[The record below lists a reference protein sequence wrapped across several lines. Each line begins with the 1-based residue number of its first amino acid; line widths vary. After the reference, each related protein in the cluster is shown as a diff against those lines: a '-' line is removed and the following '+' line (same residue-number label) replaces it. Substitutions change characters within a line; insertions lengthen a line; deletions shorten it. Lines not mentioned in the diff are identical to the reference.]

1 MKKRLLSIC
10 LVLALCLT
18 CVPSALAVGDG
29 RFSGGTGTPS
39 SPYLIS
45 NAQDLFDLAE
55 AVNSGT
61 SSYQDQYF
69 CLTKDIDLEGKAWTP
84 IGDRLDQDGRQ
95 FLGTFDGND
104 HTVSGLCVEGAYGS
118 AGLFGF
124 VGMMSRNITAE
135 VKNLNVV
142 GSVSVART
150 PANFYVAGIA
160 GFVGQGAKIT
170 NCSFEGTITATIK
183 SGQSGQGTSKT
194 VLIGGIAGY
203 NFYGTISNC
212 TVSNSAVSGTN
223 ESAEADNDVYVA
235 GIAANN
241 TGGTIETC
249 TVESSTITGT
259 NNSDNQASQSL
270 AGGIAAFNTV
280 LGNIKGTIE
289 GCKVTGRSV
298 STVGTVKVSSVG
310 GIAAVNEG
318 TVTKC
323 SNSASV
329 TGNNALPI
337 AQEVSL
343 GSGGV
348 VGSNKHLVEGCSNS
362 GSVTGNGLFTG
373 GVVGY
378 NTTNEE
384 TDGTISASYN
394 TGTVKG
400 EQYVGGVVGN
410 NHTVVK
416 DCYNT
421 GEVTST
427 GDYAGGVVGR
437 NTYYFYFIDGSPS
450 YSSMKEWKG
459 KISTSYNTGTVS
471 GGSYVGGVAGYNC
484 VTIAQCFNTGSVT
497 GSKNYTGGVV
507 GCNDFVVNENYN
519 APAFGNVVKKY
530 AGETKNTYNAGAVTG
545 VHYVG
550 GVVGEQQ
557 GGEVEGQK
565 KGTCAYSHNYGAVSS
580 SGQGTNIG
588 GVFGHLEA
596 NASANVCYYL
606 NTSASSVGV
615 SGSTTVTNVDSKT
628 SDQFASG
635 EVAFLLDKPNT
646 DSHVWGQEIGTDKY
660 PVFTDDPLKNVLQVT
675 FENTVDTPATTQYA
689 YANPN
694 GTVDVPKI
702 AKQPGKGKVYCW
714 VDAKNGNRYTNT
726 TSISADVTLTPV
738 LAYEAPAKGSGYT
751 LNYEAETA
759 VAAAGHE
766 ISTDG
771 AIWHD
776 AAKDP
781 ISIVPGKPLFVRT
794 SSNENEN
801 VYASEPTENT
811 LPSRPT
817 SPDTVRGGTN
827 QITGVTVAMEY
838 RLSGAS
844 TWTACTGTA
853 ITGLPAGAYQVRIKA
868 TSTNFASEP
877 VTVQVS
883 QYTPPV
889 VPTYPTTVE
898 EPENGTVTTS
908 PSRPKEGDRV
918 TITPKPDEGFEVDE
932 VVVEDADGNEI
943 KVTQNQD
950 GTYSFT
956 QPDGKVTITVTFRC
970 DGGELCPSDHLTDV
984 EEDGWYHDAVDYV
997 VEHGIMEGMSPTTF
1011 APRRELTRA
1020 EVVQVLY
1027 NLEGRPDVT
1036 GENIFTDTAKHWAVD
1051 PITWAATTGVV
1062 DGYGDDT
1069 FRPNNPVSRQEFAQM
1084 LYRYA
1089 KYKGYDLAA
1098 EGDLSQF
1105 PDSGKI
1111 GEWAE
1116 VAMKWANGEGLIQ
1129 GHENGTIDPTGTTIR
1144 AQAAS
1149 ILMRFDL
1156 NLVQQ

>member
-29 RFSGGTGTPS
+29 RFSEGNGTPDD
-39 SPYLIS
+39 PYRIS
-45 NAQDLFDLAE
+45 TAQDLFALAD
-55 AVNSGT
+55 AVNKKGM
-61 SSYQDQYF
+61 SYEDQYF
-69 CLTKDIDLEGKAWTP
+69 RLTNDIDLETDANHPWTP
-84 IGDRLDQDGRQ
+84 IGNNVSTEGRQ
-95 FLGTFDGND
+95 FLGSFDGGGY
-104 HTVSGLCVEGAYGS
+104 TVRGLYVEGTYGY
-118 AGLFGF
+118 AGLFGV
-124 VGMMSRNITAE
+124 VGNSYQTTTTAE
-135 VKNLNVV
+135 VKNLRVKGEV
-142 GSVSVART
+142 FVERV
-150 PANFYVAGIA
+150 FCAGGVA
-160 GFVGQGAKIT
+160 GFVGYGAKIT
-170 NCSFEGTITATIK
+170 DCSF
-183 SGQSGQGTSKT
+183 QGTVKT
-194 VLIGGIAGY
+194 TVDNRATTGYTGGIAGY
-203 NFYGTISNC
+203 NFGTISKC

-235 GIAANN
+235 GIVAANN
-241 TGGTIETC
+241 TGGTISEC
-249 TVESSTITGT
+249 AVNNSTITGT
-259 NNSDNQASQSL
+259 NENKASQNL
-270 AGGIAAFNTV
+270 VGGIAAD
-280 LGNIKGTIE
+280 NIVGTIE
-289 GCKVTGRSV
+289 ECKVTGGRV
-298 STVGTVKVSSVG
+298 STFGSMEVSSVG
-310 GIAAVNEG
+310 GIAGCSDG
-318 TVTKC
+318 TVTEC
-323 SNSASV
+323 SNSSSV
-329 TGNNALPI
+329 EGTNILRDPENVPGF
-337 AQEVSL
+337 

-348 VGSNKHLVEGCSNS
+348 VGCNKHLVERCSNT
-362 GSVTGNGLFTG
+362 GSVTGHGSFTG

-378 NTTNEE
+378 NTTNST
-384 TDGTISASYN
+384 TDGTISASHN

-400 EQYVGGVVGN
+400 AQYVGGVVGN

-437 NTYYFYFIDGSPS
+437 NTYYFWDPS
-450 YSSMKEWKG
+450 GEEWKG
-459 KISTSYNTGTVS
+459 EISTSYNTGAVK
-471 GGSYVGGVAGYNC
+471 GEQYVGGVAGYNC
-484 VTIAQCFNTGSVT
+484 VTIAQCSNTGSVT
-497 GSKNYTGGVV
+497 GSGNYTGGAV
-507 GCNDFVVNENYN
+507 GCNAYYIDDRFKLS
-519 APAFGNVVKKY
+519 GVVKEY
-530 AGETKNTYNAGAVTG
+530 PGEIQNIYNAGAVTG
-545 VHYVG
+545 VNYVG

-557 GGEVEGQK
+557 GEVEGQK
-565 KGTCAYSHNYGAVSS
+565 KGGTCAYSHNYGAVRS
-580 SGQGTNIG
+580 SGQGKYIG

-596 NASANVCYYL
+596 KASANECYYL
-606 NTSASSVGV
+606 EGTASSYGQRDF
-615 SGSTTVTNVDSKT
+615 SATVTNVESKT

-646 DSHVWGQEIGTDKY
+646 ASHVWGQKIGTDKY
-660 PVFTDDPLKNVLQVT
+660 PVFTNDPLKNVLQVT
-675 FENTVDTPATTQYA
+675 FKNTVDTSATTQYA
-689 YANPN
+689 YANPSD
-694 GTVDVPKI
+694 TVDVPENTDTV
-702 AKQPGKGKVYCW
+702 PSGKVYCW
-714 VDAKNGNRYTNT
+714 MDANGNRYTDT
-726 TSISADVTLTPV
+726 THILFDVTLTPV
-738 LAYEAPAKGSGYT
+738 LAYT
-751 LNYEAETA
+751 IDYEAGTA

-766 ISTDG
+766 ISTDSK
-771 AIWHD
+771 IWHN
-776 AAKDP
+776 ATADP
-781 ISIVPGKPLFVRT
+781 IPIEPGHTLFV
-794 SSNENEN
+794 NHPDGQ
-801 VYASEPTENT
+801 PTKET
-811 LPSRPT
+811 LPSRPA

-827 QITGVTVAMEY
+827 QITGVTAAMEY
-838 RLSGAS
+838 SLSGAS

-868 TSTNFASEP
+868 TSTSFASEP

-889 VPTYPTTVE
+889 VPTYPPTVE

>member
-18 CVPSALAVGDG
+18 CVPSALAVGDEH
-29 RFSGGTGTPS
+29 FSGGTGTPS
-39 SPYLIS
+39 DPYQIS
-45 NAQDLFDLAE
+45 TAQDLFALAK
-55 AVNSGT
+55 AVNKGT
-61 SSYQDQYF
+61 SYEDKYF
-69 CLTKDIDLEGKAWTP
+69 RLTKDIDLEGKAWAP

-95 FLGTFDGND
+95 FLGSFDGGGN
-104 HTVSGLCVEGAYGS
+104 TVSGLYVEKAYAS
-118 AGLFGF
+118 VGLFGF
-124 VGMMSRNITAE
+124 VGMMSRNTRAE

-160 GFVGQGAKIT
+160 GFVGQGAEIT

-241 TGGTIETC
+241 TGGTIEKC

-384 TDGTISASYN
+384 TDGTISASHN
-394 TGTVKG
+394 TGAVKG

-410 NHTVVK
+410 NHTVVE

-421 GEVTST
+421 GQVTST

-437 NTYYFYFIDGSPS
+437 NTYYFFDPS
-450 YSSMKEWKG
+450 GEEWKG
-459 KISTSYNTGTVS
+459 EISTSYNTGAVK
-471 GGSYVGGVAGYNC
+471 GEQYVGGVAGYNC

-507 GCNDFVVNENYN
+507 GCNAYYIDERFK
-519 APAFGNVVKKY
+519 PAGVVKKY
-530 AGETKNTYNAGAVTG
+530 PGEIQNTYNAGAVTG
-545 VHYVG
+545 VDYV
-550 GVVGEQQ
+550 
-557 GGEVEGQK
+557 
-565 KGTCAYSHNYGAVSS
+565 
-580 SGQGTNIG
+580 G

-606 NTSASSVGV
+606 EGTASSCGQQD
-615 SGSTTVTNVDSKT
+615 SSATVTNVASKT

-635 EVAFLLDKPNT
+635 EVAFLLDVTPQ
-646 DSHVWGQEIGTDKY
+646 VWGQKIGTDKY
-660 PVFTDDPLKNVLQVT
+660 PVFTNDPLKNVLQVT
-675 FENTVDTPATTQYA
+675 FENTVDTSATTQYA

-702 AKQPGKGKVYCW
+702 AKQPGEGKVYCW
-714 VDAKNGNRYTNT
+714 VDAHGKRYTDT

-751 LNYEAETA
+751 LDYEAETA
-759 VAAAGHE
+759 VAATGHE

-781 ISIVPGKPLFVRT
+781 ISIEPGQPLFVRT
-794 SSNENEN
+794 SSDGN
-801 VYASEPTENT
+801 VYASEPTKNT
-811 LPSRPT
+811 LPSRPA

-827 QITGVTVAMEY
+827 QITGVTAAMEY

-868 TSTNFASEP
+868 TSISFASEP

-889 VPTYPTTVE
+889 VPTYPPAVE

-918 TITPKPDEGFEVDE
+918 SITPKPDEGFEVDE
-932 VVVEDADGNEI
+932 VVVEDANGNEI
-943 KVTQNQD
+943 EVTQNQD

-1116 VAMKWANGEGLIQ
+1116 AAMKWANGEGLIQ

>member
-29 RFSGGTGTPS
+29 HFSGGDGTENA
-39 SPYLIS
+39 PYQIS
-45 NAQDLFDLAE
+45 TADDLFALAE

-69 CLTKDIDLEGKAWTP
+69 CLTNDIDLKTNASNPWTP
-84 IGDRLDQDGRQ
+84 IGNNASAQGQQ
-95 FLGTFDGND
+95 FLGSFDGD
-104 HTVSGLCVEGAYGS
+104 GYTVSGLYVEGTHGY
-118 AGLFGF
+118 AGLFGV
-124 VGMMSRNITAE
+124 VGMSNRNTTAE
-135 VKNLNVV
+135 VKNLRVEGKV
-142 GSVSVART
+142 FVERDSSL
-150 PANFYVAGIA
+150 FYAGGVA

-170 NCSFEGTITATIK
+170 DCSF
-183 SGQSGQGTSKT
+183 QGTVETT
-194 VLIGGIAGY
+194 VDNRAIAGYTGGIAGY
-203 NFYGTISNC
+203 NFGTISEC
-212 TVSNSAVSGTN
+212 KVSNSIISGTN
-223 ESAEADNDVYVA
+223 QSTTADIDIYAA
-235 GIAANN
+235 GIAPYNV
-241 TGGTIETC
+241 GGTIETC

-270 AGGIAAFNTV
+270 AGGIAAFNTF

-289 GCKVTGRSV
+289 ECEVTGGSV

-310 GIAAVNEG
+310 GIAATNEG

-378 NTTNEE
+378 NTTNG
-384 TDGTISASYN
+384 TLNGTISASHN
-394 TGTVKG
+394 TGAVKG

-410 NHTVVK
+410 NHTVVE

-421 GEVTST
+421 GQVTST

-437 NTYYFYFIDGSPS
+437 NTYYFFDPS
-450 YSSMKEWKG
+450 REEWKG
-459 KISTSYNTGTVS
+459 EISTSYNTGAVS

-497 GSKNYTGGVV
+497 GSRNYTGGVV
-507 GCNDFVVNENYN
+507 GCNAYYIDDRFE
-519 APAFGNVVKKY
+519 PAGVVKKY
-530 AGETKNTYNAGAVTG
+530 PGEIQNTYNAGAVTG
-545 VHYVG
+545 VDYV
-550 GVVGEQQ
+550 
-557 GGEVEGQK
+557 
-565 KGTCAYSHNYGAVSS
+565 
-580 SGQGTNIG
+580 G
-588 GVFGHLEA
+588 GVFGHLEE
-596 NASANVCYYL
+596 NASANECYYL
-606 NTSASSVGV
+606 EGTAGSYGQRDPSA
-615 SGSTTVTNVDSKT
+615 TFTNVESKT

-635 EVAFLLDKPNT
+635 EVAFLLDEPNT
-646 DSHVWGQEIGTDKY
+646 ASQVWGQEIGTDKY
-660 PVFTDDPLKNVLQVT
+660 PVLTDYSSKNVLRVT

-714 VDAKNGNRYTNT
+714 VDTKGTRYTDT

-738 LAYEAPAKGSGYT
+738 LAYEAPATGSGYT

-759 VAAAGHE
+759 VAATGHE

-771 AIWHD
+771 ATWHN

-781 ISIVPGKPLFVRT
+781 ISIEPGQPLFVRT
-794 SSNENEN
+794 SSDEN
-801 VYASEPTENT
+801 VYASEPTKNT
-811 LPSRPT
+811 LPSRPA

-827 QITGVTVAMEY
+827 QITGVTAAMEY
-838 RLSGAS
+838 RLNGAS

-853 ITGLPAGAYQVRIKA
+853 ITGLPAGAYQVCIKA
-868 TSTNFASEP
+868 TSTSFASEP

-889 VPTYPTTVE
+889 VPTYPPTVE

-932 VVVEDADGNEI
+932 VVVEDANGNEI
-943 KVTQNQD
+943 EVTQNQD

-970 DGGELCPSDHLTDV
+970 DGGELCPGHHLTDV
-984 EEDGWYHDAVDYV
+984 SKDAWYHAAVDYV
-997 VEHGIMEGMSPTTF
+997 VKQGIMEGMSATTF
-1011 APRRELTRA
+1011 SPNTEVTRA
-1020 EVVQVLY
+1020 QAVQILY
-1027 NLEGRPDVT
+1027 NLEGQPTVD
-1036 GENIFTDTAKHWAVD
+1036 GDNEFTDVFGWYEAAV
-1051 PITWAATTGVV
+1051 TWAAQTGVAT
-1062 DGYGDDT
+1062 GYGDGT
-1069 FRPNNPVSRQEFAQM
+1069 FQPGDSITRQEFAQM
-1084 LYRYA
+1084 LYNYA
-1089 KYKGYDLAA
+1089 KYKGYDLTAA
-1098 EGDLSQF
+1098 GDLSQF
-1105 PDSGKI
+1105 PDSNTVAD
-1111 GEWAE
+1111 WAE
-1116 VAMKWANGEGLIQ
+1116 AAMSWANGNELIN
-1129 GHENGTIDPTGTTIR
+1129 GHDNGTIDPTGTTIR

>member
-18 CVPSALAVGDG
+18 CVPSALAVGDVH
-29 RFSGGTGTPS
+29 FSGGDGTPS

-45 NAQDLFDLAE
+45 NAQDLFALAD
-55 AVNSGT
+55 AVNNGL
-61 SSYQDQYF
+61 SYEDQYF
-69 CLTKDIDLEGKAWTP
+69 RLTKDIDLEGKPWTP

-118 AGLFGF
+118 GGLFGF
-124 VGMMSRNITAE
+124 VGMMSQKTTAE

-142 GSVSVART
+142 GSVSVARP

-160 GFVGQGAKIT
+160 GFVGQGAEIT

-183 SGQSGQGTSKT
+183 SEQSGQGKSQT

-203 NFYGTISNC
+203 NFGTISKC

-241 TGGTIETC
+241 TGGTISEC
-249 TVESSTITGT
+249 AVNNSTITGT
-259 NNSDNQASQSL
+259 NNSNNQASQSL
-270 AGGIAAFNTV
+270 AGGIAAFNT
-280 LGNIKGTIE
+280 LSFLENIKGTIE
-289 GCKVTGRSV
+289 NCKVTGGSV

-318 TVTKC
+318 TVTGC

-384 TDGTISASYN
+384 TDGTISASHN

-416 DCYNT
+416 GCYNT

-437 NTYYFYFIDGSPS
+437 NTYYYKNYFPFNPPDA
-450 YSSMKEWKG
+450 ERKG
-459 KISTSYNTGTVS
+459 EISTSYNTGAVS

-507 GCNDFVVNENYN
+507 GCNAYYIDDRFE
-519 APAFGNVVKKY
+519 PAVVKKY
-530 AGETKNTYNAGAVTG
+530 PGEIQNTYNAGAVTG

-580 SGQGTNIG
+580 NGQAKYIG
-588 GVFGHLEA
+588 GVFGHLGA
-596 NASANVCYYL
+596 YASANECYYL
-606 NTSASSVGV
+606 EGTAGSCGQRDFSA
-615 SGSTTVTNVDSKT
+615 TVTNVESKT
-628 SDQFASG
+628 LDQFASG
-635 EVAFLLDKPNT
+635 EVAFLLEEPNAA
-646 DSHVWGQEIGTDKY
+646 SQVWGQQIGTDKY
-660 PVFTDDPLKNVLQVT
+660 PVFTDVTDGSSKNVLRVT
-675 FENTVDTPATTQYA
+675 FKNTVEQYA

-694 GTVDVPKI
+694 GTVDVPENTDTV
-702 AKQPGKGKVYCW
+702 PSGKVYCW
-714 VDAKNGNRYTNT
+714 VDASHTRYTDT
-726 TSISADVTLTPV
+726 THIFDDVTLTPV
-738 LAYEAPAKGSGYT
+738 LAYT
-751 LNYEAETA
+751 IDYEAKTA
-759 VAAAGHE
+759 VAAGDHK
-766 ISTDG
+766 ISTDNTN
-771 AIWHD
+771 WHD
-776 AAKDP
+776 DAEAP
-781 ISIVPGKPLFVRT
+781 IPIEPGQTLFVKHPDNQ
-794 SSNENEN
+794 S
-801 VYASEPTENT
+801 TEET
-811 LPSRPT
+811 LPSRPA

-827 QITGVTVAMEY
+827 QITGVTAAMEY

-868 TSTNFASEP
+868 TSTSFASES

-889 VPTYPTTVE
+889 VPTYPPAVE

-943 KVTQNQD
+943 EVTQNQD

-970 DGGELCPSDHLTDV
+970 DGGELCPSGHLTDV

>member
-1 MKKRLLSIC
+1 MKRRLLSIS

-18 CVPSALAVGDG
+18 CVPSALAVGDV
-29 RFSGGTGTPS
+29 RFSGGTGTVDA
-39 SPYLIS
+39 PYLIRK
-45 NAQDLFDLAE
+45 AEDLFALAE

-61 SSYQDQYF
+61 SYQGQYF
-69 CLTKDIDLEGKAWTP
+69 RLTNDIDLETDADNPWIP
-84 IGDRLDQDGRQ
+84 IGNSVTTLGRQ
-95 FLGTFDGND
+95 FLGSFDGGGN
-104 HTVSGLCVEGAYGS
+104 TVSGLYVYVTKTRLYN
-118 AGLFGF
+118 GLFGV
-124 VGMMSRNITAE
+124 VGFSNRTTTAE
-135 VKNLNVV
+135 VKNLQVEGEVYATMAEPYSLYV
-142 GSVSVART
+142 G
-150 PANFYVAGIA
+150 GIT
-160 GFVGQGAKIT
+160 GFVGQGATIT
-170 NCSFEGTITATIK
+170 DCSFQGTVETTATDQAI
-183 SGQSGQGTSKT
+183 TSYT
-194 VLIGGIAGY
+194 GGIAGY
-203 NFYGTISNC
+203 NYYGTISKC
-212 TVSNSAVSGTN
+212 TVNYSTIIGTN
-223 ESAEADNDVYVA
+223 ENAS
-235 GIAANN
+235 
-241 TGGTIETC
+241 
-249 TVESSTITGT
+249 
-259 NNSDNQASQSL
+259 SQSL
-270 AGGIAAFNTV
+270 VGGIAAD
-280 LGNIKGTIE
+280 NIEGTIE
-289 GCKVTGRSV
+289 ECKVTGGSV
-298 STVGTVKVSSVG
+298 STSGSMEVSSVG
-310 GIAAVNEG
+310 GIAGCSDG
-318 TVTKC
+318 TLKGC

-329 TGNNALPI
+329 TGNNAFDLETKE
-337 AQEVSL
+337 EVAL

-348 VGSNKHLVEGCSNS
+348 VGCNYNLVESCSNT

-378 NTTNEE
+378 NTTNG
-384 TDGTISASYN
+384 TLNGTISASYN
-394 TGTVKG
+394 TGPVKG

-437 NTYYFYFIDGSPS
+437 NTSFYEN
-450 YSSMKEWKG
+450 YSLLPNPPPNVERKG
-459 KISTSYNTGTVS
+459 EISTSYNTGAVS

-484 VTIAQCFNTGSVT
+484 VTIAQCSNTGSVT

-507 GCNDFVVNENYN
+507 GCNAYYIDDRFELN
-519 APAFGNVVKKY
+519 GVVKKY
-530 AGETKNTYNAGAVTG
+530 PGEIQNTYNAGAVTG
-545 VHYVG
+545 VNYV
-550 GVVGEQQ
+550 
-557 GGEVEGQK
+557 
-565 KGTCAYSHNYGAVSS
+565 
-580 SGQGTNIG
+580 G

-596 NASANVCYYL
+596 NASANECYYL
-606 NTSASSVGV
+606 EGTASSYGQRDP
-615 SGSTTVTNVDSKT
+615 SATVTNVERKT
-628 SDQFASG
+628 SGQFASG
-635 EVAFLLDKPNT
+635 EVAFLLDVTPQ
-646 DSHVWGQEIGTDKY
+646 VWGQKIGKDAY

-675 FENTVDTPATTQYA
+675 FKNTVDTPATTQYA
-689 YANPN
+689 YANLN
-694 GTVDVPKI
+694 GTVDVPENTDTV
-702 AKQPGKGKVYCW
+702 PSGKVYCW
-714 VDAKNGNRYTNT
+714 VDASHTRYTDAT
-726 TSISADVTLTPV
+726 HISTDVILTPV
-738 LAYEAPAKGSGYT
+738 LAYT
-751 LNYEAETA
+751 IDYEAETA
-759 VAAAGHE
+759 VAAGDHK
-766 ISTDG
+766 ISTDNTT
-771 AIWHD
+771 WHI
-776 AAKDP
+776 ATEDP
-781 ISIVPGKPLFVRT
+781 IRIVPGRTLFVKH
-794 SSNENEN
+794 
-801 VYASEPTENT
+801 PDDQKTEET
-811 LPSRPT
+811 LPSRPA
-817 SPDTVRGGTN
+817 SPGTVRGGTN
-827 QITGVTVAMEY
+827 QITGVTAAMEY
-838 RLSGAS
+838 GLSGAS

-868 TSTNFASEP
+868 TSTSFASEP

-889 VPTYPTTVE
+889 VPTYPPAVE

>member
-29 RFSGGTGTPS
+29 RFSGGNGTENA
-39 SPYLIS
+39 PYEIS
-45 NAQDLFDLAE
+45 TAQDLFALAE
-55 AVNSGT
+55 EVNNGT
-61 SSYQDQYF
+61 SYEDEYF
-69 CLTKDIDLEGKAWTP
+69 SLTKDIDLGTDANHPWTP
-84 IGDRLDQDGRQ
+84 IGNNATTQGWQ
-95 FLGTFDGND
+95 FLGSFDGGGY
-104 HTVSGLCVEGAYGS
+104 TVSGLYVEGTHGY
-118 AGLFGF
+118 AGLFGV
-124 VGMMSRNITAE
+124 VGMSNQTTTAE
-135 VKNLNVV
+135 VKNLRVEGKV
-142 GSVSVART
+142 FVRV
-150 PANFYVAGIA
+150 FYAGGVA
-160 GFVGQGAKIT
+160 GFVGRGAKIT
-170 NCSFEGTITATIK
+170 GCSF
-183 SGQSGQGTSKT
+183 QGTVETT
-194 VLIGGIAGY
+194 VDNRATAGYTGGIAGY
-203 NFYGTISNC
+203 NFGTISEC
-212 TVSNSAVSGTN
+212 KVSNSIISGTN
-223 ESAEADNDVYVA
+223 QSTTADIDIYAA
-235 GIAANN
+235 GIAPYNE
-241 TGGTIETC
+241 GGTIEKC

-259 NNSDNQASQSL
+259 NNSNNQASQSL
-270 AGGIAAFNTV
+270 AGGIAAFNTFSF

-289 GCKVTGRSV
+289 NCKVTGGSV

-310 GIAAVNEG
+310 GIAAANEG
-318 TVTKC
+318 AVTGC

-329 TGNNALPI
+329 TGNNTLPI

-378 NTTNEE
+378 NTTNENE
-384 TDGTISASYN
+384 KTDGTISASHN
-394 TGTVKG
+394 TGAVKG
-400 EQYVGGVVGN
+400 AQYVGGVVGN

-416 DCYNT
+416 NCYNT
-421 GEVTST
+421 GQVTST

-437 NTYYFYFIDGSPS
+437 NTYYFTVIPS
-450 YSSMKEWKG
+450 LKEWKG
-459 KISTSYNTGTVS
+459 NISTSYNTGAVS

-484 VTIAQCFNTGSVT
+484 VTIAQSFNTGNVT
-497 GSKNYTGGVV
+497 GSGNYTGGVV
-507 GCNDFVVNENYN
+507 GCNDFVVNDDYVGSS
-519 APAFGNVVKKY
+519 FGNIVMIY
-530 AGETKNTYNAGAVTG
+530 PSDIQNTYNAGVVTG
-545 VHYVG
+545 VDYVG
-550 GVVGEQQ
+550 GVVGDQQ
-557 GGEVEGQK
+557 GGVVEQQK

-588 GVFGHLEA
+588 GVFGYLGA
-596 NASANVCYYL
+596 DASANVCYYL
-606 NTSASSVGV
+606 NTSASSFGV
-615 SGSTTVTNVDSKT
+615 SDSTTVTNVESKT

-635 EVAFLLDKPNT
+635 EVAFLLDEQNT
-646 DSHVWGQEIGTDKY
+646 ASQVWGQEIGKDAY
-660 PVFTDDPLKNVLQVT
+660 PVFTNDPSKNVLRVT

-689 YANPN
+689 YANPK
-694 GTVDVPKI
+694 GTVDVPEI
-702 AKQPGKGKVYCW
+702 AKQPAEGQVYCW
-714 VDAKNGNRYTNT
+714 MDTTKGTRYTDAT
-726 TSISADVTLTPV
+726 PISNDVSLTV
-738 LAYEAPAKGSGYT
+738 VSAYAAPANGSGYT

-771 AIWHD
+771 ATWHD
-776 AAKDP
+776 AAKGP
-781 ISIVPGKPLFVRT
+781 ISIVPGQPLFVRT
-794 SSNENEN
+794 SSKEN

-811 LPSRPT
+811 LPSRPA

-868 TSTNFASEP
+868 TSTSFASEP

-889 VPTYPTTVE
+889 VPTYPPTVE
-898 EPENGTVTTS
+898 ESENGTVTTS

-1036 GENIFTDTAKHWAVD
+1036 GGNIFTDTAKHWAVD

-1089 KYKGYDLAA
+1089 KYKGYDLTA

>member
-29 RFSGGTGTPS
+29 HFSGGNGTENA
-39 SPYLIS
+39 PYEITT
-45 NAQDLFDLAE
+45 ADDLFALAE

-69 CLTKDIDLEGKAWTP
+69 CLTKDIDLGTDANHPWTP
-84 IGDRLDQDGRQ
+84 IGNNASAQRQQ
-95 FLGTFDGND
+95 FLGSFDGGGY
-104 HTVSGLCVEGAYGS
+104 TVSGLYVEGTHIY
-118 AGLFGF
+118 AGLFGV
-124 VGMMSRNITAE
+124 VGKLNETTTAE
-135 VKNLNVV
+135 VKNLRVKGEV
-142 GSVSVART
+142 FVERDSSV
-150 PANFYVAGIA
+150 FYAGGVA

-170 NCSFEGTITATIK
+170 GCSFQE
-183 SGQSGQGTSKT
+183 T
-194 VLIGGIAGY
+194 VETTVDNRAIAGYTGGIAGY
-203 NFYGTISNC
+203 NFGTISEC
-212 TVSNSAVSGTN
+212 KVSNSIISGTN
-223 ESAEADNDVYVA
+223 QSTTADIDIYAA
-235 GIAANN
+235 GIAPYNE
-241 TGGTIETC
+241 GGTIEKC

-259 NNSDNQASQSL
+259 NNSDNPASQNL
-270 AGGIAAFNTV
+270 VGGIAAD
-280 LGNIKGTIE
+280 NIVGTIE
-289 GCKVTGRSV
+289 HCKVIGGSV
-298 STVGTVKVSSVG
+298 STSGSMEVSSVG
-310 GIAAVNEG
+310 GIAGCSDG
-318 TVTKC
+318 TLKDC

-329 TGNNALPI
+329 TGKNAFNLDEKE
-337 AQEVSL
+337 EVSF

-348 VGSNKHLVEGCSNS
+348 VGCNYNSVERCSNT
-362 GSVTGNGLFTG
+362 GSVTGKGLFTG

-378 NTTNEE
+378 NTTNEK

-427 GDYAGGVVGR
+427 GDYAGGLVGR
-437 NTYYFYFIDGSPS
+437 NTYYYKNYFLFQLPD
-450 YSSMKEWKG
+450 EERKG
-459 KISTSYNTGTVS
+459 EISTSYNTGAVS

-484 VTIAQCFNTGSVT
+484 VTVAQCFNTGNVT
-497 GSKNYTGGVV
+497 GAENYTGGVV
-507 GCNDFVVNENYN
+507 GCNDFVVIEKYN

-565 KGTCAYSHNYGAVSS
+565 KGGTCAYSHNYGAVSS

-588 GVFGHLEA
+588 GVFGHLGA
-596 NASANVCYYL
+596 YASANVCYYL
-606 NTSASSVGV
+606 NTSASSSGA
-615 SGSTTVTNVDSKT
+615 SGSTTVTNVESKT

-635 EVAFLLDKPNT
+635 EVAFLLDEQPNT
-646 DSHVWGQEIGTDKY
+646 ASQVWGQKIGTDKY
-660 PVFTDDPLKNVLQVT
+660 PVFTDVTDGSSKNVLRVT
-675 FENTVDTPATTQYA
+675 FKNTVEQYA

-694 GTVDVPKI
+694 DTVDVPENTDTV
-702 AKQPGKGKVYCW
+702 PSGKVYCW
-714 VDAKNGNRYTNT
+714 VDAKNGNRRYTDAT
-726 TSISADVTLTPV
+726 PILDDVTLTPV
-738 LAYEAPAKGSGYT
+738 LAYT
-751 LNYEAETA
+751 IDYEAKTA
-759 VAAAGHE
+759 VAAGDHK

-771 AIWHD
+771 ITWHD
-776 AAKDP
+776 ATEVP
-781 ISIVPGKPLFVRT
+781 IMPGKTLFVKHPDYQT
-794 SSNENEN
+794 TKE
-801 VYASEPTENT
+801 T
-811 LPSRPT
+811 LPSRPA

-827 QITGVTVAMEY
+827 QITGVTAAMEY

-868 TSTNFASEP
+868 TSISFASEP

-889 VPTYPTTVE
+889 VPTYPPTVE

>member
-1 MKKRLLSIC
+1 MKRRLLSIS

-18 CVPSALAVGDG
+18 CVPSALAVGDV
-29 RFSGGTGTPS
+29 RFSGGNGMPGN
-39 SPYLIS
+39 PYRIS
-45 NAQDLFDLAE
+45 TAQDLFDLAK
-55 AVNSGT
+55 AVNEDKIDYNYYS
-61 SSYQDQYF
+61 F
-69 CLTKDIDLEGKAWTP
+69 LLTNDIDLETDADNPWTP
-84 IGDRLDQDGRQ
+84 IGNSASAPGQQ
-95 FLGTFDGND
+95 FLGSFDGGGN
-104 HTVSGLCVEGAYGS
+104 TVSGLYVEGAYGY
-118 AGLFGF
+118 AGLFGV
-124 VGMMSRNITAE
+124 VGMLNKTTAAE
-135 VKNLNVV
+135 VKNLQVEGEV
-142 GSVSVART
+142 FVERDSSL
-150 PANFYVAGIA
+150 FYAGGVA
-160 GFVGQGAKIT
+160 GFVGQGCKIT
-170 NCSFEGTITATIK
+170 NCSF
-183 SGQSGQGTSKT
+183 QGTVETT
-194 VLIGGIAGY
+194 VDNQATEGYTGGIAGY
-203 NFYGTISNC
+203 NFGTISEC
-212 TVSNSAVSGTN
+212 TVLNSDISGKNQSTK
-223 ESAEADNDVYVA
+223 AGGDVYVA
-235 GIAANN
+235 GIVAANN
-241 TGGTIETC
+241 TVGTIKSC
-249 TVESSTITGT
+249 TVENSTITGT
-259 NNSDNQASQSL
+259 NENMDSQSL
-270 AGGIAAFNTV
+270 AGGIAAD
-280 LGNIKGTIE
+280 NIVGTIE
-289 GCKVTGRSV
+289 QCKVTGGSV
-298 STVGTVKVSSVG
+298 STSGSMEISSVG
-310 GIAAVNEG
+310 GIAGCSDG
-318 TVTKC
+318 TLKEC
-323 SNSASV
+323 SNSAAV
-329 TGNNALPI
+329 TGNNALNLETKE
-337 AQEVSL
+337 EVAL

-348 VGSNKHLVEGCSNS
+348 VGCNYNRVESCSNT
-362 GSVTGNGLFTG
+362 GSVTGKGLFTG

-378 NTTNEE
+378 NTTNNT

-394 TGTVKG
+394 TGAVEG

-410 NHTVVK
+410 NHTSVE

-437 NTYYFYFIDGSPS
+437 NTYYYKNY
-450 YSSMKEWKG
+450 YSFNLPDVERKG
-459 KISTSYNTGTVS
+459 EISTSYNTGAVS

-484 VTIAQCFNTGSVT
+484 VTIAQSFNTGNVT
-497 GSKNYTGGVV
+497 GTGDYTGGVI
-507 GCNDFVVNENYN
+507 GCNAYYINNKYDYI
-519 APAFGNVVKKY
+519 NVVKKY
-530 AGETKNTYNAGAVTG
+530 AGEIQNTYNAGAVTG
-545 VHYVG
+545 DDYVG
-550 GVVGEQQ
+550 GVVGDQQ
-557 GGEVEGQK
+557 GGVVEQQK

-580 SGQGTNIG
+580 SGQGTYIG
-588 GVFGHLEA
+588 GVFGYLGED
-596 NASANVCYYL
+596 ASANECYYL
-606 NTSASSVGV
+606 EGTAGSYGQRDSSA
-615 SGSTTVTNVDSKT
+615 TVTNVESKT

-646 DSHVWGQEIGTDKY
+646 ASQVWGQEIGTDKY
-660 PVFTDDPLKNVLQVT
+660 PVFTFTNDPSKNVLRVT
-675 FENTVDTPATTQYA
+675 FNNNLETPATTQYA

-694 GTVDVPKI
+694 KTVDVPENTDTV
-702 AKQPGKGKVYCW
+702 PSGKVYCW
-714 VDAKNGNRYTNT
+714 VDVSGTRYTDATPIFN
-726 TSISADVTLTPV
+726 DVALTPV
-738 LAYEAPAKGSGYT
+738 LAYTIDYA
-751 LNYEAETA
+751 AETA

-771 AIWHD
+771 TTWYEATD
-776 AAKDP
+776 GP
-781 ISIVPGKPLFVRT
+781 IPIVPGQTLFVKHPAG
-794 SSNENEN
+794 EI
-801 VYASEPTENT
+801 VGPDQPTKET

-868 TSTNFASEP
+868 TSTSFASEP

-889 VPTYPTTVE
+889 VPTYPPTVE
-898 EPENGTVTTS
+898 ESENGTVTTS

-1011 APRRELTRA
+1011 GPRRELTRA

-1062 DGYGDDT
+1062 DGYGDNT

-1089 KYKGYDLAA
+1089 KYKGYDLTA

>member
-18 CVPSALAVGDG
+18 CVPSALALGDES
-29 RFSGGTGTPS
+29 FSGGDGTPGK
-39 SPYLIS
+39 PYLIS
-45 NAQDLFDLAE
+45 TAQDLFALAE

-61 SSYQDQYF
+61 SSYEGEYF
-69 CLTKDIDLEGKAWTP
+69 LLTKDIDLKTNASNPWTP
-84 IGDRLDQDGRQ
+84 IGDRLDPDGGQ
-95 FLGTFDGND
+95 FLGSFDGGGN
-104 HTVSGLCVEGAYGS
+104 TVSGLYVEKAYAS
-118 AGLFGF
+118 VGLFGF
-124 VGMMSRNITAE
+124 VGMMSRNTRAE

-160 GFVGQGAKIT
+160 GFVGQGAEIT

-241 TGGTIETC
+241 TGGTIEKC

-410 NHTVVK
+410 NHTVVRN
-416 DCYNT
+416 CYNT
-421 GEVTST
+421 GEVTSS
-427 GDYAGGVVGR
+427 GDYAGGLVGR
-437 NTYYFYFIDGSPS
+437 NTYYYKNYFPFNPPDA
-450 YSSMKEWKG
+450 ERKG
-459 KISTSYNTGTVS
+459 EISTSYNTGAVR

-507 GCNDFVVNENYN
+507 GCNAYYIDDRFELN
-519 APAFGNVVKKY
+519 GVVKKY
-530 AGETKNTYNAGAVTG
+530 PGEIQNTYNAGAVTG

-635 EVAFLLDKPNT
+635 EVAFLLDVTPQ
-646 DSHVWGQEIGTDKY
+646 VWGQKIGKDAY

-675 FENTVDTPATTQYA
+675 FKNTVDTPATTQYA
-689 YANPN
+689 YANLN
-694 GTVDVPKI
+694 GTVDVPENTDTV
-702 AKQPGKGKVYCW
+702 PSGKVYCW
-714 VDAKNGNRYTNT
+714 VDASHTRYTDAT
-726 TSISADVTLTPV
+726 HISTDVILTPV
-738 LAYEAPAKGSGYT
+738 LAYT
-751 LNYEAETA
+751 IDYEAETA
-759 VAAAGHE
+759 VAAGDHK
-766 ISTDG
+766 ISTDNTT
-771 AIWHD
+771 WHI
-776 AAKDP
+776 ATEDP
-781 ISIVPGKPLFVRT
+781 IRIVPGRTLFVKH
-794 SSNENEN
+794 
-801 VYASEPTENT
+801 PDDQKTEET
-811 LPSRPT
+811 LPSRPA
-817 SPDTVRGGTN
+817 SPGTVRGGTN
-827 QITGVTVAMEY
+827 QITGVTAAMEY

-853 ITGLPAGAYQVRIKA
+853 ITGLPAGEYQVRIKA
-868 TSTNFASEP
+868 TSTSFASEP

-889 VPTYPTTVE
+889 VPTYPPAVE

>member
-29 RFSGGTGTPS
+29 RFSEGNGTPDD
-39 SPYLIS
+39 PYQIS
-45 NAQDLFDLAE
+45 TAQDLFALAD

-61 SSYQDQYF
+61 SYEGEYF
-69 CLTKDIDLEGKAWTP
+69 LLTDNIDLEGEAWTP

-104 HTVSGLCVEGAYGS
+104 HTVRGLCVEGAYGS

-124 VGMMSRNITAE
+124 VGMMSQKTTAE

-142 GSVSVART
+142 GSVSVARP

-160 GFVGQGAKIT
+160 GFVGQGAEIT

-183 SGQSGQGTSKT
+183 SEQSGQGKSQT

-203 NFYGTISNC
+203 NFGTISKC

-241 TGGTIETC
+241 TGGTISEC
-249 TVESSTITGT
+249 AVNNSTITGT
-259 NNSDNQASQSL
+259 NNSDNQTSQSL
-270 AGGIAAFNTV
+270 AGGIAAFNTLSF

-289 GCKVTGRSV
+289 NCKVTGGSV

-318 TVTKC
+318 TVTGC

-384 TDGTISASYN
+384 TDGTISASHN
-394 TGTVKG
+394 TGAVKG
-400 EQYVGGVVGN
+400 AQYVGGVVGN

-416 DCYNT
+416 GCYNT

-437 NTYYFYFIDGSPS
+437 NTYYYKNYFPFNPPDA
-450 YSSMKEWKG
+450 ERKG
-459 KISTSYNTGTVS
+459 EISTSYNTGAVS

-497 GSKNYTGGVV
+497 GSENYTGGVV
-507 GCNDFVVNENYN
+507 GCNAYYIDNRYELN
-519 APAFGNVVKKY
+519 GVVKKY
-530 AGETKNTYNAGAVTG
+530 PGEIQNTYNAGAVTG

-565 KGTCAYSHNYGAVSS
+565 KGSCKYSHNYGAVRS

-588 GVFGHLEA
+588 GVFGHLGKD
-596 NASANVCYYL
+596 ASANECYYL
-606 NTSASSVGV
+606 EGTASSYGQRDF
-615 SGSTTVTNVDSKT
+615 SATVTNVERKT
-628 SDQFASG
+628 LDQFASG
-635 EVAFLLDKPNT
+635 EVAFLLDEPNAT
-646 DSHVWGQEIGTDKY
+646 PQVWGQKIGKDAY
-660 PVFTDDPLKNVLQVT
+660 PVLTDDPLKNVLQVT
-675 FENTVDTPATTQYA
+675 FKNTVDTPTTTQYA

-694 GTVDVPKI
+694 DTVDVPENTDTV
-702 AKQPGKGKVYCW
+702 PSGKVYCW
-714 VDAKNGNRYTNT
+714 VDASHTRYTDT
-726 TSISADVTLTPV
+726 THIFDDVILTPV
-738 LAYEAPAKGSGYT
+738 LAYT
-751 LNYEAETA
+751 IDYEAETA
-759 VAAAGHE
+759 VAAGDHK
-766 ISTDG
+766 ISTDNTT
-771 AIWHD
+771 WHI
-776 AAKDP
+776 ATEDP
-781 ISIVPGKPLFVRT
+781 IRIVPGRTLFVKH
-794 SSNENEN
+794 
-801 VYASEPTENT
+801 PDDQKTEET
-811 LPSRPT
+811 LPSRPA

-827 QITGVTVAMEY
+827 QITGVTAAMEY

-868 TSTNFASEP
+868 TSISFASEP

-889 VPTYPTTVE
+889 VPTYPPTVE

-1116 VAMKWANGEGLIQ
+1116 AAMKWANGEGLIQ

>member
-1 MKKRLLSIC
+1 MKRRLLSIS

-29 RFSGGTGTPS
+29 RFSGGNGMPGN
-39 SPYLIS
+39 PYRIS
-45 NAQDLFDLAE
+45 TAQDLFDLAK
-55 AVNSGT
+55 AVNEDKIDYNYYS
-61 SSYQDQYF
+61 F
-69 CLTKDIDLEGKAWTP
+69 LLTNDIDLETDADNPWTP
-84 IGDRLDQDGRQ
+84 IGNSASAPGQQ
-95 FLGTFDGND
+95 FLGSFDGGGN
-104 HTVSGLCVEGAYGS
+104 TVSGLYVEGAYGY
-118 AGLFGF
+118 AGLFGV
-124 VGMMSRNITAE
+124 VGMLNKTTAAE
-135 VKNLNVV
+135 VKNLQVEGEV
-142 GSVSVART
+142 FVERDSSL
-150 PANFYVAGIA
+150 FYAGGVA
-160 GFVGQGAKIT
+160 GFVGQGCKIT
-170 NCSFEGTITATIK
+170 NCSF
-183 SGQSGQGTSKT
+183 QGTVETT
-194 VLIGGIAGY
+194 VDNQATEGYTGGIAGY
-203 NFYGTISNC
+203 NFGTISEC
-212 TVSNSAVSGTN
+212 TVSNSDISGKNQSTT
-223 ESAEADNDVYVA
+223 AGGAVYVA

-241 TGGTIETC
+241 MEGTIKSC
-249 TVESSTITGT
+249 TVENSTITGT
-259 NNSDNQASQSL
+259 NENKASQNL
-270 AGGIAAFNTV
+270 VGGIAAD
-280 LGNIKGTIE
+280 NIVGTIE
-289 GCKVTGRSV
+289 QCKVINGSV
-298 STVGTVKVSSVG
+298 STSGSMEVSSVG
-310 GIAAVNEG
+310 GIAGCSDG
-318 TVTKC
+318 TLKDC

-329 TGNNALPI
+329 TGKNTFNLGTKE
-337 AQEVSL
+337 EVSL

-378 NTTNEE
+378 NTTNG
-384 TDGTISASYN
+384 TTLNGTISASHN
-394 TGTVKG
+394 TGAVKG

-410 NHTVVK
+410 NHTVVE

-421 GEVTST
+421 GQVTST
-427 GDYAGGVVGR
+427 GDYVGGVVGR
-437 NTYYFYFIDGSPS
+437 NTYYFYFIDSIPS

-459 KISTSYNTGTVS
+459 KISTSYNTGAVS

-507 GCNDFVVNENYN
+507 GCNAYYIDDRY
-519 APAFGNVVKKY
+519 GRDGVVKEY
-530 AGETKNTYNAGAVTG
+530 PGETQNTYNAGAVTG
-545 VHYVG
+545 VDYV
-550 GVVGEQQ
+550 
-557 GGEVEGQK
+557 
-565 KGTCAYSHNYGAVSS
+565 
-580 SGQGTNIG
+580 G

-606 NTSASSVGV
+606 EGTASSCGQQD
-615 SGSTTVTNVDSKT
+615 SSATVTNVASKT

-635 EVAFLLDKPNT
+635 EVAFLLDVTPQ
-646 DSHVWGQEIGTDKY
+646 VWGQKIGTDKY
-660 PVFTDDPLKNVLQVT
+660 PVFTNDPLKNVLQVT
-675 FENTVDTPATTQYA
+675 FENTVDTSATTQYA

-702 AKQPGKGKVYCW
+702 AKQPGEGKVYCW
-714 VDAKNGNRYTNT
+714 VDAHGKRYTDT

-751 LNYEAETA
+751 LDYEAETA
-759 VAAAGHE
+759 VAATGHE

-781 ISIVPGKPLFVRT
+781 ISIEPGQPLFVRT
-794 SSNENEN
+794 SSDGN
-801 VYASEPTENT
+801 VYASEPTKNT
-811 LPSRPT
+811 LPSRPA

-827 QITGVTVAMEY
+827 QITGVTAAMEY

-868 TSTNFASEP
+868 TSISFASEP

-889 VPTYPTTVE
+889 VPTYPPTVE

>member
-18 CVPSALAVGDG
+18 CVPSALAVGDES
-29 RFSGGTGTPS
+29 FSGGNGTEKA
-39 SPYLIS
+39 PYEIKT
-45 NAQDLFDLAE
+45 ADDLFALAK
-55 AVNSGT
+55 AVNNGM
-61 SSYQDQYF
+61 SYEDQYF
-69 CLTKDIDLEGKAWTP
+69 RLTKDIDLEGKAWTP
-84 IGDRLDQDGRQ
+84 IGDRLDQDV

-104 HTVSGLCVEGAYGS
+104 RTVRGLCVEGAYGS
-118 AGLFGF
+118 VGLFGF
-124 VGMMSRNITAE
+124 VGMSNRKTTAE

-142 GSVSVART
+142 GSVSVERP
-150 PANFYVAGIA
+150 PATFYVAGIA

-183 SGQSGQGTSKT
+183 SGQSGQGTNPT
-194 VLIGGIAGY
+194 VLTGGIAGY
-203 NFYGTISNC
+203 NYYGTISNC
-212 TVSNSAVSGTN
+212 TVSNSDISGKNQSTT
-223 ESAEADNDVYVA
+223 AGGAVYVA

-241 TGGTIETC
+241 MEGTIKSC
-249 TVESSTITGT
+249 TVENSTITGT
-259 NNSDNQASQSL
+259 NENKASQNL
-270 AGGIAAFNTV
+270 VGGIAAD
-280 LGNIKGTIE
+280 NIVGTIE
-289 GCKVTGRSV
+289 QCKVINGSV
-298 STVGTVKVSSVG
+298 STFGSMEVSSVG
-310 GIAAVNEG
+310 GIAGCSDG
-318 TVTKC
+318 TVTEC

-329 TGNNALPI
+329 TGNNTFNLKEKE
-337 AQEVSL
+337 EVSF

-348 VGSNKHLVEGCSNS
+348 VGCNYSCVESCSNT
-362 GSVTGNGLFTG
+362 GSVTGHGSFTG

-378 NTTNEE
+378 NTTNNT
-384 TDGTISASYN
+384 TDGTISASHN
-394 TGTVKG
+394 TGAVEG

-416 DCYNT
+416 GCYNT

-437 NTYYFYFIDGSPS
+437 NTSFYEDYSPIPNPPPNV
-450 YSSMKEWKG
+450 ERKG
-459 KISTSYNTGTVS
+459 EISTSYNTGAVS

-484 VTIAQCFNTGSVT
+484 VTIAQCFNTGNVT
-497 GSKNYTGGVV
+497 GAENYTGGVV
-507 GCNDFVVNENYN
+507 GRNAYYINDKYDYIH
-519 APAFGNVVKKY
+519 VVKKY
-530 AGETKNTYNAGAVTG
+530 AGEIKNTYNAGAVTG
-545 VHYVG
+545 VDYVG

-565 KGTCAYSHNYGAVSS
+565 KGTCKYSHNYGNVSS

-588 GVFGHLEA
+588 GVFGHLGA
-596 NASANVCYYL
+596 YASANECYYL
-606 NTSASSVGV
+606 EGTAGSYGQRDFSA
-615 SGSTTVTNVDSKT
+615 TVTNVESKT

-635 EVAFLLDKPNT
+635 EVAFLLDKPNAT
-646 DSHVWGQEIGTDKY
+646 SHVWGQEIGKDAY
-660 PVFTDDPLKNVLQVT
+660 PVFIKDPSDPSKNVLRVT
-675 FENTVDTPATTQYA
+675 FKNTVEQYA

-694 GTVDVPKI
+694 GTVDVPENTDTV
-702 AKQPGKGKVYCW
+702 PSGKVYCW
-714 VDAKNGNRYTNT
+714 VDTKGTRYTDT
-726 TSISADVTLTPV
+726 TSILFDVTLTPV
-738 LAYEAPAKGSGYT
+738 LAYT
-751 LNYEAETA
+751 IDYEAKTA

-771 AIWHD
+771 ATWHD
-776 AAKDP
+776 ATEGP
-781 ISIVPGKPLFVRT
+781 IRIVPGQTLFVKHPDYQT
-794 SSNENEN
+794 TKE
-801 VYASEPTENT
+801 T
-811 LPSRPT
+811 LPSRPA
-817 SPDTVRGGTN
+817 SPGTVRGGTN
-827 QITGVTVAMEY
+827 QITGVTAAMEY

-868 TSTNFASEP
+868 TSTSFASEP

-889 VPTYPTTVE
+889 VPTYPPAVE

>member
-18 CVPSALAVGDG
+18 CVPSALALGDES
-29 RFSGGTGTPS
+29 FSGGDGTPGK
-39 SPYLIS
+39 PYLIS
-45 NAQDLFDLAE
+45 TAQDLFALAE

-61 SSYQDQYF
+61 SSYEGEYF
-69 CLTKDIDLEGKAWTP
+69 LLTKDIDLKTNASNPWTP
-84 IGDRLDQDGRQ
+84 IGDRLDPDGGQ
-95 FLGTFDGND
+95 FLGSFDGND
-104 HTVSGLCVEGAYGS
+104 RTVSGLYVSVTTTPRLYN
-118 AGLFGF
+118 GLFGV
-124 VGMMSRNITAE
+124 VGNSYQTTKAE
-135 VKNLNVV
+135 VKNLRVEGEV
-142 GSVSVART
+142 FVERV
-150 PANFYVAGIA
+150 FCAGGVA
-160 GFVGQGAKIT
+160 GFVGYGAKIT
-170 NCSFEGTITATIK
+170 GCSF
-183 SGQSGQGTSKT
+183 QGTVKT
-194 VLIGGIAGY
+194 TVDNRATTGYTGGIAGY
-203 NFYGTISNC
+203 NFGTISEC
-212 TVSNSAVSGTN
+212 TVLNSDISGKNQSTT
-223 ESAEADNDVYVA
+223 AGGAVYVA
-235 GIAANN
+235 GIVAANN
-241 TGGTIETC
+241 TGGTIKSC
-249 TVESSTITGT
+249 TVENSTITGT
-259 NNSDNQASQSL
+259 NENKASQNL
-270 AGGIAAFNTV
+270 VGGIAAD
-280 LGNIKGTIE
+280 NIVGTIE
-289 GCKVTGRSV
+289 DCKVINGSV
-298 STVGTVKVSSVG
+298 STSGSMEVSSVG
-310 GIAAVNEG
+310 GIAGCSDG
-318 TVTKC
+318 TLKDC
-323 SNSASV
+323 SNSSSV
-329 TGNNALPI
+329 EGTNILKDPENVPGF
-337 AQEVSL
+337 

-348 VGSNKHLVEGCSNS
+348 VGCNKHLVERCSNT
-362 GSVTGNGLFTG
+362 GSVTGHGSFTG

-378 NTTNEE
+378 NTTNNT
-384 TDGTISASYN
+384 TDGTISFSYN
-394 TGTVKG
+394 TGAVEGK
-400 EQYVGGVVGN
+400 QYVGGVVGN
-410 NHTVVK
+410 NHTVVE

-421 GEVTST
+421 GQVTST
-427 GDYAGGVVGR
+427 GDYVGGVVGR
-437 NTYYFYFIDGSPS
+437 NTYYFYFIDSIPS

-459 KISTSYNTGTVS
+459 KISTSYNTGAVS

-507 GCNDFVVNENYN
+507 GCNAYYIDDRY
-519 APAFGNVVKKY
+519 GRDGVVKEY
-530 AGETKNTYNAGAVTG
+530 PGETQNTYNAGAVTG
-545 VHYVG
+545 VDYV
-550 GVVGEQQ
+550 
-557 GGEVEGQK
+557 
-565 KGTCAYSHNYGAVSS
+565 
-580 SGQGTNIG
+580 G

-606 NTSASSVGV
+606 EGTASSCGQQD
-615 SGSTTVTNVDSKT
+615 SSATVTNVASKT

-635 EVAFLLDKPNT
+635 EVAFLLDVTPQ
-646 DSHVWGQEIGTDKY
+646 VWGQKIGTDKY
-660 PVFTDDPLKNVLQVT
+660 PVFTNDPLKNVLQVT
-675 FENTVDTPATTQYA
+675 FENTVDTSATTQYA

-702 AKQPGKGKVYCW
+702 AKQPGEGKVYCW
-714 VDAKNGNRYTNT
+714 VDAHGKRYTDT

-751 LNYEAETA
+751 LDYEAETA
-759 VAAAGHE
+759 VAATGHE

-781 ISIVPGKPLFVRT
+781 ISIEPGQPLFVRT
-794 SSNENEN
+794 SSDGN
-801 VYASEPTENT
+801 VYASEPTKNT
-811 LPSRPT
+811 LPSRPA

-827 QITGVTVAMEY
+827 QITGVTAAMEY

-868 TSTNFASEP
+868 TSISFASEP

-889 VPTYPTTVE
+889 VPTYPPAVE

-1116 VAMKWANGEGLIQ
+1116 AAMKWANGEGLIQ

>member
-18 CVPSALAVGDG
+18 CVPSALAVGDV
-29 RFSGGTGTPS
+29 RFSGGDGTEKA
-39 SPYLIS
+39 PYEITT
-45 NAQDLFDLAE
+45 ADDLFALAK
-55 AVNSGT
+55 AVNKGT
-61 SSYQDQYF
+61 SYQGKHF
-69 CLTKDIDLEGKAWTP
+69 RLTKDIDLGTDANHPWTP
-84 IGDRLDQDGRQ
+84 IGNSVSAEGGRQ
-95 FLGTFDGND
+95 FLGSFDGGGN
-104 HTVSGLCVEGAYGS
+104 TVSGLYVSVTTTPRLYN
-118 AGLFGF
+118 GLFGV
-124 VGMMSRNITAE
+124 VGMSNQPTTAE
-135 VKNLNVV
+135 VKNLQVEGKV
-142 GSVSVART
+142 YAT
-150 PANFYVAGIA
+150 MAGPYSLYAGGIT

-170 NCSFEGTITATIK
+170 DCSFQGTVETTATD
-183 SGQSGQGTSKT
+183 QANTSYT
-194 VLIGGIAGY
+194 GGIAGC
-203 NFYGTISNC
+203 NCYGTISKC
-212 TVSNSAVSGTN
+212 AV
-223 ESAEADNDVYVA
+223 
-235 GIAANN
+235 NN
-241 TGGTIETC
+241 
-249 TVESSTITGT
+249 STITGT

-270 AGGIAAFNTV
+270 AGGIAAD
-280 LGNIKGTIE
+280 NIVGTIE
-289 GCKVTGRSV
+289 HCKVINGSV
-298 STVGTVKVSSVG
+298 STFGSMEVSSVG
-310 GIAAVNEG
+310 GIAGCSDG
-318 TVTKC
+318 TLKDC

-329 TGNNALPI
+329 TGNNAFNKEE
-337 AQEVSL
+337 EVSL

-348 VGSNKHLVEGCSNS
+348 VGCNYSRVESCSNT
-362 GSVTGNGLFTG
+362 GSVTGKGLFTG

-378 NTTNEE
+378 NTTNNT
-384 TDGTISASYN
+384 TDGTISASHN
-394 TGTVKG
+394 TGAVEGK
-400 EQYVGGVVGN
+400 QYVGGVVGN
-410 NHTVVK
+410 NHTVVE

-427 GDYAGGVVGR
+427 GDYVGGVVGR
-437 NTYYFYFIDGSPS
+437 NTSFYENYYPLPIQPPNV
-450 YSSMKEWKG
+450 ERKG
-459 KISTSYNTGTVS
+459 KISTSYNTGAVS

-484 VTIAQCFNTGSVT
+484 VTIAQCFNTGNVT
-497 GSKNYTGGVV
+497 GAENYTGGVV
-507 GCNDFVVNENYN
+507 GRNAYYINDKYDYIK
-519 APAFGNVVKKY
+519 VVKKY
-530 AGETKNTYNAGAVTG
+530 AGETQNTYNAGAVTG
-545 VHYVG
+545 VNYVG

-565 KGTCAYSHNYGAVSS
+565 KGTCKYSHNYGAVRS

-588 GVFGHLEA
+588 GVFGHLGA
-596 NASANVCYYL
+596 YASANECYYL
-606 NTSASSVGV
+606 EGTAGSYGRRDPSA
-615 SGSTTVTNVDSKT
+615 TFTNVESKT

-635 EVAFLLDKPNT
+635 EVAFLLDEPNAT
-646 DSHVWGQEIGTDKY
+646 SQVWGQEIGTDKY
-660 PVFTDDPLKNVLQVT
+660 PVLTKDSSENVLRVT
-675 FENTVDTPATTQYA
+675 FENTVDTSATTQYA

-694 GTVDVPKI
+694 DTVDVPENTDTV
-702 AKQPGKGKVYCW
+702 PSGKVYCW
-714 VDAKNGNRYTNT
+714 MDANGKRYTDAT
-726 TSISADVTLTPV
+726 LISDDVILTPV
-738 LAYEAPAKGSGYT
+738 LAYT
-751 LNYEAETA
+751 IDYEAKTA

-771 AIWHD
+771 ITWHD
-776 AAKDP
+776 DA
-781 ISIVPGKPLFVRT
+781 ISIEPGQTLFVKHPDGQT
-794 SSNENEN
+794 
-801 VYASEPTENT
+801 TEET
-811 LPSRPT
+811 LPSRPA
-817 SPDTVRGGTN
+817 SPGTVRGGTN
-827 QITGVTVAMEY
+827 QITGVTAAMEY

-868 TSTNFASEP
+868 TSTSFASEP

-889 VPTYPTTVE
+889 VPTYPPAVE

-932 VVVEDADGNEI
+932 VVVEDADGSEI
-943 KVTQNQD
+943 EVTQNQD

>member
-29 RFSGGTGTPS
+29 RFSGGTGTENA
-39 SPYLIS
+39 PYLIS
-45 NAQDLFDLAE
+45 TAQDLFDLAE
-55 AVNSGT
+55 EVNNGT
-61 SSYQDQYF
+61 SYQGEYF
-69 CLTKDIDLEGKAWTP
+69 RLTKDIDLGGIAWTP

-95 FLGTFDGND
+95 FLGSFDGND
-104 HTVSGLCVEGAYGS
+104 RTVSGLCVKEAYGS
-118 AGLFGF
+118 VGLFGF
-124 VGMMSRNITAE
+124 VGMRSRKTTAE

-160 GFVGQGAKIT
+160 GFVGYGAEIT

-183 SGQSGQGTSKT
+183 SGQSGQGKSQT

-241 TGGTIETC
+241 TGGTIEKC

-259 NNSDNQASQSL
+259 NNSDNPASQSL
-270 AGGIAAFNTV
+270 AGGIAAFNTFSF

-289 GCKVTGRSV
+289 NCKVTGGSV

-310 GIAAVNEG
+310 GIAAANEG
-318 TVTKC
+318 TVTGC

-329 TGNNALPI
+329 TGNNTLPI

-378 NTTNEE
+378 NTTNENE
-384 TDGTISASYN
+384 KTDGTISASHN
-394 TGTVKG
+394 TGAVKG

-427 GDYAGGVVGR
+427 GDYAGGLVGR
-437 NTYYFYFIDGSPS
+437 NTYYYKNYFLFQLPD
-450 YSSMKEWKG
+450 EERKG
-459 KISTSYNTGTVS
+459 EISTSYNTGAVS

-484 VTIAQCFNTGSVT
+484 VTVAQCFNTGNVT
-497 GSKNYTGGVV
+497 GAENYTGGVV
-507 GCNDFVVNENYN
+507 GCNAYYINNKYDYI
-519 APAFGNVVKKY
+519 NVVKKY
-530 AGETKNTYNAGAVTG
+530 AGEIQNTYNAGAVTG
-545 VHYVG
+545 DDYVG
-550 GVVGEQQ
+550 GVVGDQQ
-557 GGEVEGQK
+557 GGVVEQQK

-580 SGQGTNIG
+580 RGQGKNIG

-660 PVFTDDPLKNVLQVT
+660 PVFTFTDDPLKNVLQVT

-714 VDAKNGNRYTNT
+714 VDASHTRYTDAT
-726 TSISADVTLTPV
+726 HILFDVTLTPV
-738 LAYEAPAKGSGYT
+738 LAYTIDYAAD
-751 LNYEAETA
+751 TA
-759 VAAAGHE
+759 VAAAGHK

-771 AIWHD
+771 ATWHD
-776 AAKDP
+776 DV
-781 ISIVPGKPLFVRT
+781 SIEPGQTLFV
-794 SSNENEN
+794 NH
-801 VYASEPTENT
+801 PDGQKTEET
-811 LPSRPT
+811 LPSRPA
-817 SPDTVRGGTN
+817 SPGTVRGGTN
-827 QITGVTVAMEY
+827 QITGVTAAMEY

-868 TSTNFASEP
+868 TSTSFASES

-889 VPTYPTTVE
+889 VPTYPPTVE

>member
-1 MKKRLLSIC
+1 MKRRLLSIS

-18 CVPSALAVGDG
+18 CVPSALAVGDV
-29 RFSGGTGTPS
+29 RFSGGTGTVDA
-39 SPYLIS
+39 PYLIRK
-45 NAQDLFDLAE
+45 AEDLFALAE

-61 SSYQDQYF
+61 SYQGQYF
-69 CLTKDIDLEGKAWTP
+69 RLTNDIDLETDADNPWIP
-84 IGDRLDQDGRQ
+84 IGNSVTTLGRQ
-95 FLGTFDGND
+95 FLGSFDGGGN
-104 HTVSGLCVEGAYGS
+104 TVSGLYVYVTKTRLYN
-118 AGLFGF
+118 GLFGV
-124 VGMMSRNITAE
+124 VGFSNRTTTAE
-135 VKNLNVV
+135 VKNLQVEGEVYATMAEPYSLYV
-142 GSVSVART
+142 G
-150 PANFYVAGIA
+150 GIT
-160 GFVGQGAKIT
+160 GFVGQGATIT
-170 NCSFEGTITATIK
+170 DCSFQGTVETTATDQAI
-183 SGQSGQGTSKT
+183 TSYT
-194 VLIGGIAGY
+194 GGIAGY
-203 NFYGTISNC
+203 NYYGTISKC
-212 TVSNSAVSGTN
+212 TVNYSTIIGTN
-223 ESAEADNDVYVA
+223 ENAS
-235 GIAANN
+235 
-241 TGGTIETC
+241 
-249 TVESSTITGT
+249 
-259 NNSDNQASQSL
+259 SQSL
-270 AGGIAAFNTV
+270 VGGIAAD
-280 LGNIKGTIE
+280 NIEGTIE
-289 GCKVTGRSV
+289 ECKVTGGSV
-298 STVGTVKVSSVG
+298 STSGSMEVSSVG
-310 GIAAVNEG
+310 GIAGCSDG
-318 TVTKC
+318 TLKGC

-329 TGNNALPI
+329 TGNNAFDLETKE
-337 AQEVSL
+337 EVAL

-348 VGSNKHLVEGCSNS
+348 VGCNYNLVESCSNT

-378 NTTNEE
+378 NTTNG
-384 TDGTISASYN
+384 TLNGTISASYN
-394 TGTVKG
+394 TGPVKG

-437 NTYYFYFIDGSPS
+437 NTSFYEN
-450 YSSMKEWKG
+450 YSLLPNPPPNVERKG
-459 KISTSYNTGTVS
+459 EISTSYNTGAVS

-484 VTIAQCFNTGSVT
+484 VTIAQCSNTGSVT
-497 GSKNYTGGVV
+497 GSGNYTGGVV
-507 GCNDFVVNENYN
+507 GCNAYYINDNYDHLY
-519 APAFGNVVKKY
+519 VVKQY
-530 AGETKNTYNAGAVTG
+530 AGEIQNTYNAGAVTG
-545 VHYVG
+545 VDYVG
-550 GVVGEQQ
+550 GVVGDQQ
-557 GGEVEGQK
+557 GGVVEQQK
-565 KGTCAYSHNYGAVSS
+565 KGTCTYSHNYGAVSS
-580 SGQGTNIG
+580 SGQGTYIG
-588 GVFGHLEA
+588 GVFGYLGED
-596 NASANVCYYL
+596 ASANECYYL
-606 NTSASSVGV
+606 EGTAGSYGQQDSSA
-615 SGSTTVTNVDSKT
+615 TVTNVESKT
-628 SDQFASG
+628 LDQFASG
-635 EVAFLLDKPNT
+635 EVAFLLLDEQNT
-646 DSHVWGQEIGTDKY
+646 ASQVWGQEIGTDAY
-660 PVFTDDPLKNVLQVT
+660 PVFTNDPSKNVLRVT

-689 YANPN
+689 YANPK
-694 GTVDVPKI
+694 GTVDVPEI
-702 AKQPGKGKVYCW
+702 AKQPAEGQVYCW
-714 VDAKNGNRYTNT
+714 MDTTKGTRYTDAT
-726 TSISADVTLTPV
+726 PISNDVSLTV
-738 LAYEAPAKGSGYT
+738 VSAYAAPANGSGYT

-771 AIWHD
+771 ATWHD
-776 AAKDP
+776 AAKGP
-781 ISIVPGKPLFVRT
+781 ISIVPGQPLFVRT
-794 SSNENEN
+794 SSKEN

-811 LPSRPT
+811 LPSRPA

-827 QITGVTVAMEY
+827 QITGVTAAMEY

-844 TWTACTGTA
+844 TWTDCTGTA

-868 TSTNFASEP
+868 TSTSFASEP

-889 VPTYPTTVE
+889 VPTYPPTVE
-898 EPENGTVTTS
+898 ESENGTVTTS

-943 KVTQNQD
+943 EVTQNQD

-956 QPDGKVTITVTFRC
+956 QTDGKVTITVTFRC

>member
-18 CVPSALAVGDG
+18 CVPSALAVGDEH
-29 RFSGGTGTPS
+29 FSGGTGTPS
-39 SPYLIS
+39 DPYQIS
-45 NAQDLFDLAE
+45 TAQDLFALAE

-69 CLTKDIDLEGKAWTP
+69 RLTKDIDLEGKAWAP

-95 FLGTFDGND
+95 FLGSFDGGGN
-104 HTVSGLCVEGAYGS
+104 TVSGLYVEKAYAS
-118 AGLFGF
+118 VGLFGF
-124 VGMMSRNITAE
+124 VGMMSRNTRAE

-160 GFVGQGAKIT
+160 GFVGQGAEIT

-241 TGGTIETC
+241 TGGTIEKC

-384 TDGTISASYN
+384 TDGTISASHN
-394 TGTVKG
+394 TGAVKG

-410 NHTVVK
+410 NHTVVE

-421 GEVTST
+421 GQVTST

-437 NTYYFYFIDGSPS
+437 NTYYFFGTSQ
-450 YSSMKEWKG
+450 EWKG
-459 KISTSYNTGTVS
+459 KISTSYNTGAVS

-507 GCNDFVVNENYN
+507 GCNAYYIDERFK
-519 APAFGNVVKKY
+519 PAGVVKKY
-530 AGETKNTYNAGAVTG
+530 PGEIQNTYNAGAVTG
-545 VHYVG
+545 VDYV
-550 GVVGEQQ
+550 
-557 GGEVEGQK
+557 
-565 KGTCAYSHNYGAVSS
+565 
-580 SGQGTNIG
+580 G

-606 NTSASSVGV
+606 EGTASSCGQQD
-615 SGSTTVTNVDSKT
+615 SSATVTNVASKT

-635 EVAFLLDKPNT
+635 EVAFLLDVTPQ
-646 DSHVWGQEIGTDKY
+646 VWGQKIGTDKY
-660 PVFTDDPLKNVLQVT
+660 PVFTNDPLKNVLQVT
-675 FENTVDTPATTQYA
+675 FENTVDTSATTQYA

-702 AKQPGKGKVYCW
+702 AKQPGEGKVYCW
-714 VDAKNGNRYTNT
+714 VDAHGKRYTDT

-751 LNYEAETA
+751 LDYEAETA
-759 VAAAGHE
+759 VAATGHE

-781 ISIVPGKPLFVRT
+781 ISIEPGQPLFVRT
-794 SSNENEN
+794 SSDGN
-801 VYASEPTENT
+801 VYASEPTKNT
-811 LPSRPT
+811 LPSRPA

-827 QITGVTVAMEY
+827 QITGVTAAMEY

-868 TSTNFASEP
+868 TSISFASEP

-889 VPTYPTTVE
+889 VPTYPPAVE

-1116 VAMKWANGEGLIQ
+1116 AAMKWANGEGLIQ

>member
-18 CVPSALAVGDG
+18 CVPSALAVGDEH
-29 RFSGGTGTPS
+29 FSGGTGTPS
-39 SPYLIS
+39 DPYQIS
-45 NAQDLFDLAE
+45 TAQDLFALAK
-55 AVNSGT
+55 AVNKGT
-61 SSYQDQYF
+61 SYEDKYF
-69 CLTKDIDLEGKAWTP
+69 RLTKDIDLEGKAWAP

-95 FLGTFDGND
+95 FLGSFDGGGN
-104 HTVSGLCVEGAYGS
+104 TVSGLYVEKAYAS
-118 AGLFGF
+118 VGLFGF
-124 VGMMSRNITAE
+124 VGMMSRNTRAE

-160 GFVGQGAKIT
+160 GFVGQGAEIT

-241 TGGTIETC
+241 TGGTIEKC

-384 TDGTISASYN
+384 TDGTISASHN
-394 TGTVKG
+394 TGAVKG

-410 NHTVVK
+410 NHTVVE

-421 GEVTST
+421 GQVTST

-437 NTYYFYFIDGSPS
+437 NTYYFFDPS
-450 YSSMKEWKG
+450 GEEWKG
-459 KISTSYNTGTVS
+459 EISTSYNTGAVK
-471 GGSYVGGVAGYNC
+471 GEQYVGGVAGYNC

-507 GCNDFVVNENYN
+507 GCNAYYIDERFK
-519 APAFGNVVKKY
+519 PAGVVKKY
-530 AGETKNTYNAGAVTG
+530 PGEIQNTYNAGAVTG
-545 VHYVG
+545 VDYV
-550 GVVGEQQ
+550 
-557 GGEVEGQK
+557 
-565 KGTCAYSHNYGAVSS
+565 
-580 SGQGTNIG
+580 G

-606 NTSASSVGV
+606 EGTASSCGQQD
-615 SGSTTVTNVDSKT
+615 SSATVTNVASKT

-635 EVAFLLDKPNT
+635 EVAFLLDVTPQ
-646 DSHVWGQEIGTDKY
+646 VWGQKIGTDKY
-660 PVFTDDPLKNVLQVT
+660 PVFTNDPLKNVLQVT
-675 FENTVDTPATTQYA
+675 FENTVDTSATTQYA

-702 AKQPGKGKVYCW
+702 AKQPGEGKVYCW
-714 VDAKNGNRYTNT
+714 VDAHGKRYTDT

-751 LNYEAETA
+751 LDYEAETA
-759 VAAAGHE
+759 VAATGHE

-781 ISIVPGKPLFVRT
+781 ISIEPGQPLFVRT
-794 SSNENEN
+794 SSDGN
-801 VYASEPTENT
+801 VYASEPTKNT
-811 LPSRPT
+811 LPSRPA

-827 QITGVTVAMEY
+827 QITGVTAAMEY

-868 TSTNFASEP
+868 TSISFASEP

-889 VPTYPTTVE
+889 VPTYPPAVE

-918 TITPKPDEGFEVDE
+918 TITPKPDEGF
-932 VVVEDADGNEI
+932 A
-943 KVTQNQD
+943 
-950 GTYSFT
+950 YSFT

-1116 VAMKWANGEGLIQ
+1116 AAMKWANGEGLIQ

>member
-1 MKKRLLSIC
+1 MKRRLLSIS

-18 CVPSALAVGDG
+18 CVPSALAVGDV
-29 RFSGGTGTPS
+29 RFSGGNGMPGN
-39 SPYLIS
+39 PYRIS
-45 NAQDLFDLAE
+45 TAQDLFDLAK
-55 AVNSGT
+55 AVNEDKIDYNYYS
-61 SSYQDQYF
+61 F
-69 CLTKDIDLEGKAWTP
+69 LLTNDIDLETDADNPWTP
-84 IGDRLDQDGRQ
+84 IGNSASAPGQQ
-95 FLGTFDGND
+95 FLGSFDGGGN
-104 HTVSGLCVEGAYGS
+104 TVSGLCVEGAYGS

-203 NFYGTISNC
+203 NFYGTISKC

-507 GCNDFVVNENYN
+507 GCNAYYIDNRFERN
-519 APAFGNVVKKY
+519 GVVKKY
-530 AGETKNTYNAGAVTG
+530 PGEIQNTYNAGAVTG

-557 GGEVEGQK
+557 GGKVEEQQK
-565 KGTCAYSHNYGAVSS
+565 GGTCAYSHNYGNVSS
-580 SGQGTNIG
+580 SGQGTIG
-588 GVFGHLEA
+588 GVFGHLGA
-596 NASANVCYYL
+596 NASANECYYL
-606 NTSASSVGV
+606 EGTASSYGQRD
-615 SGSTTVTNVDSKT
+615 SLATVTNVESKT
-628 SDQFASG
+628 LDQFASG
-635 EVAFLLDKPNT
+635 EVAFLLDEPNAA
-646 DSHVWGQEIGTDKY
+646 SQVWEQKIGTDKY
-660 PVFTDDPLKNVLQVT
+660 PVFIKDPSDPSKNVLRVT
-675 FENTVDTPATTQYA
+675 FEKTVDTSATTQYA
-689 YANPN
+689 YANPG
-694 GTVDVPKI
+694 GTVDVPENTDTV
-702 AKQPGKGKVYCW
+702 PSGKVYCW
-714 VDAKNGNRYTNT
+714 VDASHTRYTDAT
-726 TSISADVTLTPV
+726 LILDDVTLTPV
-738 LAYEAPAKGSGYT
+738 LAYT
-751 LNYEAETA
+751 IDYEAKTA
-759 VAAAGHE
+759 VAAGDHK

-771 AIWHD
+771 ITWHD
-776 AAKDP
+776 ATEVP
-781 ISIVPGKPLFVRT
+781 IMPGKTLFVKHPDDQT
-794 SSNENEN
+794 TKE
-801 VYASEPTENT
+801 T
-811 LPSRPT
+811 LPSRPA

-827 QITGVTVAMEY
+827 QITGVTAAMEY

-868 TSTNFASEP
+868 TSTSFASEP

-889 VPTYPTTVE
+889 VPTYPPTVE

>member
-18 CVPSALAVGDG
+18 CVPSALAVGDVH
-29 RFSGGTGTPS
+29 FSGGDGTPS

-55 AVNSGT
+55 EVNNGT
-61 SSYQDQYF
+61 SYERQYF
-69 CLTKDIDLEGKAWTP
+69 RLTKDIDLEGKAWTP
-84 IGDRLDQDGRQ
+84 IGDRLDQDV

-104 HTVSGLCVEGAYGS
+104 RTVSGLRVEEAYGS
-118 AGLFGF
+118 VGLFGF

-160 GFVGQGAKIT
+160 GFVGDGAKIT

-203 NFYGTISNC
+203 NFGTISKC

-241 TGGTIETC
+241 TGGTISEC
-249 TVESSTITGT
+249 AVNNSIITGT
-259 NNSDNQASQSL
+259 NNSNNQASQSL
-270 AGGIAAFNTV
+270 AGGIAAFNTFSF

-289 GCKVTGRSV
+289 NCKVTGGSV

-318 TVTKC
+318 TVTGC

-384 TDGTISASYN
+384 TDGTISASHN
-394 TGTVKG
+394 TGAVEG

-410 NHTVVK
+410 NHTVVE

-437 NTYYFYFIDGSPS
+437 NTYYFFNPFDP
-450 YSSMKEWKG
+450 SMKEWKG
-459 KISTSYNTGTVS
+459 KISTSYNTGAVS

-497 GSKNYTGGVV
+497 GSRNYTGGVV
-507 GCNDFVVNENYN
+507 GCNAYYIDNRFK
-519 APAFGNVVKKY
+519 PAGVVKKY
-530 AGETKNTYNAGAVTG
+530 PGEIQNTYNAGAVTG
-545 VHYVG
+545 VNYV
-550 GVVGEQQ
+550 
-557 GGEVEGQK
+557 
-565 KGTCAYSHNYGAVSS
+565 
-580 SGQGTNIG
+580 G
-588 GVFGHLEA
+588 GVFGHLGA
-596 NASANVCYYL
+596 DASANVCYYL
-606 NTSASSVGV
+606 EGTAGSYGQRDFSA
-615 SGSTTVTNVDSKT
+615 TVTNVESKT

-635 EVAFLLDKPNT
+635 EVAFLLDKPNAT
-646 DSHVWGQEIGTDKY
+646 SHVWGQEIGKDAY
-660 PVFTDDPLKNVLQVT
+660 PVFIKDPSDPSKNVLRVT
-675 FENTVDTPATTQYA
+675 FKNTVEQYA

-694 GTVDVPKI
+694 GTVDVPENTDTV
-702 AKQPGKGKVYCW
+702 PSGKVYCW
-714 VDAKNGNRYTNT
+714 VDTKGTRYTDT
-726 TSISADVTLTPV
+726 TSILFDVTLTPV
-738 LAYEAPAKGSGYT
+738 LAYT
-751 LNYEAETA
+751 IDYEAKTA

-771 AIWHD
+771 ATWHD
-776 AAKDP
+776 ATEGP
-781 ISIVPGKPLFVRT
+781 IRIVPGQTLFVKHPDYQT
-794 SSNENEN
+794 TKE
-801 VYASEPTENT
+801 T
-811 LPSRPT
+811 LPSRPA
-817 SPDTVRGGTN
+817 SPGTVRGGTN
-827 QITGVTVAMEY
+827 QITGVTAAMEY

-868 TSTNFASEP
+868 TSTSFASES

-889 VPTYPTTVE
+889 VPTYPPAVE

-943 KVTQNQD
+943 EVIQNQD

>member
-1 MKKRLLSIC
+1 MKKWLLSIC

-29 RFSGGTGTPS
+29 RFSEGTGRPGD
-39 SPYLIS
+39 PYQIS
-45 NAQDLFDLAE
+45 TADDLFALAE
-55 AVNSGT
+55 EVNNGT
-61 SSYQDQYF
+61 SYEGKYF
-69 CLTKDIDLEGKAWTP
+69 RLTNDIDLEGKAWTP
-84 IGDRLDQDGRQ
+84 IGDRLDQDG

-104 HTVSGLCVEGAYGS
+104 RTVSGLCVKKAYGS
-118 AGLFGF
+118 VGLFGF
-124 VGMMSRNITAE
+124 VGMSKRNTTAE

-142 GSVSVART
+142 GSVSVERT
-150 PANFYVAGIA
+150 PATFYVAGIA

-183 SGQSGQGTSKT
+183 SGQSGQGNNPT

-203 NFYGTISNC
+203 NYYGTISNC

-235 GIAANN
+235 GIAAYNAGIAANN
-241 TGGTIETC
+241 TVGTIKSC
-249 TVESSTITGT
+249 TVENSTITGT
-259 NNSDNQASQSL
+259 NKNTASQSL
-270 AGGIAAFNTV
+270 AGGIAAFNV
-280 LGNIKGTIE
+280 EGTIE
-289 GCKVTGRSV
+289 GCEVTGGSV
-298 STVGTVKVSSVG
+298 STSGSMEVSSVG
-310 GIAAVNEG
+310 GIAAANEG
-318 TVTKC
+318 TVKNC

-378 NTTNEE
+378 NTTNGG
-384 TDGTISASYN
+384 TLNGTISASHN
-394 TGTVKG
+394 TGAVEGK
-400 EQYVGGVVGN
+400 QYVGGVVGN
-410 NHTVVK
+410 NHTVVE

-421 GEVTST
+421 GQVTST

-437 NTYYFYFIDGSPS
+437 NTYYFFDP
-450 YSSMKEWKG
+450 YSREWKG
-459 KISTSYNTGTVS
+459 KISTSYNTGAVS

-497 GSKNYTGGVV
+497 GSRNYTGGVV
-507 GCNDFVVNENYN
+507 GCNAYYIDDRY
-519 APAFGNVVKKY
+519 GRDGVVKEY
-530 AGETKNTYNAGAVTG
+530 PGEIQNTYNAGAVTG
-545 VHYVG
+545 VDYV
-550 GVVGEQQ
+550 
-557 GGEVEGQK
+557 
-565 KGTCAYSHNYGAVSS
+565 
-580 SGQGTNIG
+580 G

-606 NTSASSVGV
+606 NTSASSSGV
-615 SGSTTVTNVDSKT
+615 SDSTTVTNVESKT
-628 SDQFASG
+628 LDQFASG
-635 EVAFLLDKPNT
+635 EVAFLLDEPNAT
-646 DSHVWGQEIGTDKY
+646 SQVWGQKIGTDKY
-660 PVFTDDPLKNVLQVT
+660 PVLTDDSSKNVLRVT
-675 FENTVDTPATTQYA
+675 FTNNLETPATTQYA

-694 GTVDVPKI
+694 GTVDVPEI
-702 AKQPGKGKVYCW
+702 TKQPGEGKVYCW
-714 VDAKNGNRYTNT
+714 VDTEGTRYTDT

-738 LAYEAPAKGSGYT
+738 LAYEAPANGSGYT

-771 AIWHD
+771 ATWHD
-776 AAKDP
+776 AAKGP
-781 ISIVPGKPLFVRT
+781 ISIVPGQPLFVRT
-794 SSNENEN
+794 SSNGT

-811 LPSRPT
+811 LPSRPA

-827 QITGVTVAMEY
+827 QITGVTAAMEY
-838 RLSGAS
+838 RLRGAS

-868 TSTNFASEP
+868 TSTSFASEP

-889 VPTYPTTVE
+889 VPTYPPTVE

-932 VVVEDADGNEI
+932 VVVEDANGNEI
-943 KVTQNQD
+943 EVTQNQD

-984 EEDGWYHDAVDYV
+984 EEDAWYHAAVDYV
-997 VEHGIMEGMSPTTF
+997 VKQGIMEGMSATTF
-1011 APRRELTRA
+1011 SPNTEVTRA
-1020 EVVQVLY
+1020 QAVQILY
-1027 NLEGRPDVT
+1027 NLEGQPDISD
-1036 GENIFTDTAKHWAVD
+1036 ENLGYPYEDVNAEEWYGNAVYWAR
-1051 PITWAATTGVV
+1051 ITGVAT
-1062 DGYGDDT
+1062 GYGDGT
-1069 FRPNNPVSRQEFAQM
+1069 FQPGDSITRQEFAQM
-1084 LYRYA
+1084 LYNYA
-1089 KYKGYDLAA
+1089 KYKGYDLTAA
-1098 EGDLSQF
+1098 GDLSQF
-1105 PDSGKI
+1105 PDSNTVAD
-1111 GEWAE
+1111 WAE
-1116 VAMKWANGEGLIQ
+1116 AAMSWANGNELIN
-1129 GHENGTIDPTGTTIR
+1129 GHDNGTIDPTGTTIR

>member
-18 CVPSALAVGDG
+18 CVPSALAVGDES
-29 RFSGGTGTPS
+29 FSGGNGTEKA
-39 SPYLIS
+39 PYEIKT
-45 NAQDLFDLAE
+45 ADDLFALAK
-55 AVNSGT
+55 AVNNGM
-61 SSYQDQYF
+61 SYEDQYF
-69 CLTKDIDLEGKAWTP
+69 RLTKDIDLEGKAWTP
-84 IGDRLDQDGRQ
+84 IGDRLDQDV

-104 HTVSGLCVEGAYGS
+104 RTVRGLCVEGAYGS
-118 AGLFGF
+118 VGLFGF
-124 VGMMSRNITAE
+124 VGMSNRKTTAE

-142 GSVSVART
+142 GSVSVERP
-150 PANFYVAGIA
+150 PATFYVAGIA

-183 SGQSGQGTSKT
+183 SGQSGQGTNPT
-194 VLIGGIAGY
+194 VLTGGIAGY
-203 NFYGTISNC
+203 NYYGTISNC
-212 TVSNSAVSGTN
+212 TVSNSDISGKNQSTT
-223 ESAEADNDVYVA
+223 AGGAVYVA

-241 TGGTIETC
+241 MEGTIKSC
-249 TVESSTITGT
+249 TVENSTITGT
-259 NNSDNQASQSL
+259 NENRTSQNL
-270 AGGIAAFNTV
+270 VGGIAAD
-280 LGNIKGTIE
+280 NIVGTIE
-289 GCKVTGRSV
+289 DCKVINGSV
-298 STVGTVKVSSVG
+298 STFGSMEVSSVG
-310 GIAAVNEG
+310 GIAGCSDG
-318 TVTKC
+318 TVTEC
-323 SNSASV
+323 SNSSSV
-329 TGNNALPI
+329 EGTNILRDPENVPGF
-337 AQEVSL
+337 

-348 VGSNKHLVEGCSNS
+348 VGCNKHLVERCSNT
-362 GSVTGNGLFTG
+362 GSVTGHGSFTG

-378 NTTNEE
+378 NTTNST
-384 TDGTISASYN
+384 TDGTISASHN
-394 TGTVKG
+394 TGAVEGK
-400 EQYVGGVVGN
+400 QYVGGVVGN
-410 NHTVVK
+410 NHTVVE

-437 NTYYFYFIDGSPS
+437 NTYYFYFIDFIPS

-459 KISTSYNTGTVS
+459 KISTSYNTGAVS

-507 GCNDFVVNENYN
+507 GCNAYYIDNRYKLD
-519 APAFGNVVKKY
+519 GVVKEY
-530 AGETKNTYNAGAVTG
+530 PGEIQNTYNAGAVTG

-550 GVVGEQQ
+550 GV
-557 GGEVEGQK
+557 
-565 KGTCAYSHNYGAVSS
+565 
-580 SGQGTNIG
+580 
-588 GVFGHLEA
+588 FGHLEA
-596 NASANVCYYL
+596 NASANECYYL
-606 NTSASSVGV
+606 EGTASSYGQRD
-615 SGSTTVTNVDSKT
+615 SLATVTNVERKT
-628 SDQFASG
+628 SGQFASG
-635 EVAFLLDKPNT
+635 EVAFLLDEPNAA
-646 DSHVWGQEIGTDKY
+646 SQVWEQKIGTDKY
-660 PVFTDDPLKNVLQVT
+660 PVFIKDPSDPSKNVLRVT

-689 YANPN
+689 YANPH
-694 GTVDVPKI
+694 GTVDVPENTDTV
-702 AKQPGKGKVYCW
+702 PSGKVYCW
-714 VDAKNGNRYTNT
+714 VDASHTRYTDAT
-726 TSISADVTLTPV
+726 HILDDVTLTPV
-738 LAYEAPAKGSGYT
+738 LAYT
-751 LNYEAETA
+751 IDYEAGTA
-759 VAAAGHE
+759 VAAGDHK
-766 ISTDG
+766 ISTDSTT
-771 AIWHD
+771 WHD
-776 AAKDP
+776 DAEDP
-781 ISIVPGKPLFVRT
+781 IPIEPGRTLFVKHPNDET
-794 SSNENEN
+794 VGPDQTTKE
-801 VYASEPTENT
+801 T
-811 LPSRPT
+811 LPSRPA

-827 QITGVTVAMEY
+827 QITGVTAAMEY

-868 TSTNFASEP
+868 TSTSFASES

-889 VPTYPTTVE
+889 VPTYPPTVE

-943 KVTQNQD
+943 EVIQNQD